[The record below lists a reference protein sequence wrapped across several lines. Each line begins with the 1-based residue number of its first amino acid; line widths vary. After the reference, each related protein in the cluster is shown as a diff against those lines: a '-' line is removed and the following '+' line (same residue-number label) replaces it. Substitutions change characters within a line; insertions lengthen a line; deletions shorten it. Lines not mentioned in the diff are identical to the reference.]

1 MKRAVP
7 VVVVEQR
14 GLSVL
19 VQWERPDRKGAAT
32 LCRTIVP
39 VELLVDGQV
48 ELADLRA
55 GIGASIDWAAEYR
68 SRLTPDWVARM
79 LASLGIWTVDD
90 LRANALAAQRA
101 VTRIAVEDLYD
112 MLRRLG
118 SQGG

>member
-1 MKRAVP
+1 
-7 VVVVEQR
+7 
-14 GLSVL
+14 
-19 VQWERPDRKGAAT
+19 
-32 LCRTIVP
+32 
-39 VELLVDGQV
+39 
-48 ELADLRA
+48 
-55 GIGASIDWAAEYR
+55 
-68 SRLTPDWVARM
+68 M